1 MGDVSG
7 SGPPNDLPPSETGHK
22 HAVRARAQRE
32 IESARRH
39 LEASR
44 VQGTITRLR
53 ALDIANWTTLFGAEL
68 LWSVLPLLILL
79 SSLANDRI
87 DDDLSRHIG
96 LNRKGAHIVHGL
108 FRATPSHDGVAI
120 AIGVLVALAG
130 SVAIARSLQEMYEQ
144 IFGHDHR
151 GWRDVG
157 RHLAWVGVLVAT
169 LVAQAALVRTVHGAG
184 PVILVL
190 VRFAAGTLFFWFTV
204 HFLLSSRVPWRRLF
218 RTALV
223 TAALWL
229 ALGGFSTFYFSSLL
243 VSDSHQ
249 FGTIG
254 VVFTFLTWF
263 ILIGAVLVLG
273 AVGGSAWQAR
283 AETRRHRGTPVTQ

>member
-1 MGDVSG
+1 MADVSG
-7 SGPPNDLPPSETGHK
+7 SGPRKDPPPSGTGRK
-22 HAVRARAQRE
+22 VTVRARAQRR

-39 LEASR
+39 LEGSR
-44 VQGTITRLR
+44 VQGTITRLQ
-53 ALDIANWTTLFGAEL
+53 ALDVADWTTRFGADL

-96 LNRKGAHIVHGL
+96 LDREGAHIVRGL
-108 FRATPSHDGVAI
+108 FRGSPSHDGVAI
-120 AIGVLVALAG
+120 AIGLLVTLTGSIAL
-130 SVAIARSLQEMYEQ
+130 ARSLQEMYEQ

-151 GWRDVG
+151 GWRDLG
-157 RHLAWVGVLVAT
+157 RHLAWVGALVVA
-169 LVAQAALVRTVHGAG
+169 LVAQATLVGTVHGAG
-184 PVILVL
+184 PAVLVL
-190 VRFAAGTLFFWFTV
+190 VRCIAGTLFFWFTV
-204 HFLLSSRVPWRRLF
+204 HFLLSGRVPWRRLF

-229 ALGGFSTFYFSSLL
+229 ALGGFSTLYFSSLL
-243 VSDSHQ
+243 VSDSREY
-249 FGTIG
+249 GTIG

-273 AVGGSAWQAR
+273 AVAGSAWQAR
-283 AETRRHRGTPVTQ
+283 AETRPRRGRRVAE